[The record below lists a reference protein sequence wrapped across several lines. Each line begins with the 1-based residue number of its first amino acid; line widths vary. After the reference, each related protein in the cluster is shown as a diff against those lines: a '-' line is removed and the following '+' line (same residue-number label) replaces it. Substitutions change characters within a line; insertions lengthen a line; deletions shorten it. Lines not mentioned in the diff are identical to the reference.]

1 MHLKIFVLSLNFNYQ
16 GVTTFFILFYRTT
29 ISKSPITL
37 DDDKLK
43 TKVIISEMKCSNQLV
58 CELPPDDI
66 VTIILFC
73 IALYNYNL

>member
-1 MHLKIFVLSLNFNYQ
+1 MHFKICVLSLNFSYQ

-43 TKVIISEMKCSNQLV
+43 AKVIIYEIKCSNQLV
-58 CELPPDDI
+58 CYLSP
-66 VTIILFC
+66 
-73 IALYNYNL
+73 